1 MVEGEADDADAE
13 AGDIGLAL
21 AADVE
26 QAAMEGD
33 RDGKAG
39 EDEVG
44 RIVEREGEAGPLP
57 KAPSTRMTAAR
68 SGFSPTRSTTS
79 PATTKATTRLTSGIR
94 P

>member
-33 RDGKAG
+33 GDRKTG
-39 EDEVG
+39 EDEV
-44 RIVEREGEAGPLP
+44 RRVVERVAEAG
-57 KAPSTRMTAAR
+57 AAAECAVDT
-68 SGFSPTRSTTS
+68 G
-79 PATTKATTRLTSGIR
+79 
-94 P
+94 